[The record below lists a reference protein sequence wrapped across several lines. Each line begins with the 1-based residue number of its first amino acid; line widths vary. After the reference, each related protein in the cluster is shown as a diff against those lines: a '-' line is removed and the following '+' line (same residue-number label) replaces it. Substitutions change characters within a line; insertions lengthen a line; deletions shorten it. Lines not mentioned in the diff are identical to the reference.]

1 MPWVDLLD
9 VFVCR
14 SDRASHNP
22 AKAASSTTSPRE
34 RRFIFIMFR
43 FLGLNFASTFSPIRG
58 AREGNV
64 TKADRFR
71 DENGRVGDGEEPD

>member
-1 MPWVDLLD
+1 
-9 VFVCR
+9 
-14 SDRASHNP
+14 
-22 AKAASSTTSPRE
+22 
-34 RRFIFIMFR
+34 MFR